1 MKVTLKDIAEST
13 GYSISTVSRVLNGSE
28 KIGEVARKKIL
39 VTAKNMNYPIPEEIS
54 DDSIY
59 NALKIFFIMTGFH
72 RGEFYASFFH
82 GINRAVEKG
91 NIRMSL
97 ISIQKPFDELLLTIK
112 DLSNQKYDGLVLYSP
127 GFSRDDYQQ
136 IKEILPEKYPVVSN
150 HNIENPVFPT
160 VTFDSYSGGY
170 LAAQHFHERGYK
182 KLAVIEG
189 PIQRTGSRNRANGF
203 KDFIRKTPEL
213 ELVWIYNGDLK
224 PESGVKAFKEFD
236 KLDEKPRAIF
246 SCNDVMG
253 HAFMQEALVK
263 DYEFPNDIALVGY
276 DDLPLCSRN
285 RPTIS
290 SIHTNYERLGAVT
303 IDTMKEMLANPDS
316 QQGILTFVPVS
327 LRARDSS

>member
-39 VTAKNMNYPIPEEIS
+39 VTAKNMNYPIPDEVS

-59 NALKIFFIMTGFH
+59 NTLKIFFIMTGFH
-72 RGEFYASFFH
+72 RGEFYSSFFH
-82 GINRAVEKG
+82 GINQAVEKG
-91 NIRMSL
+91 NIRLSL
-97 ISIQKPFDELLLTIK
+97 ISMQKPFDELLLNIK
-112 DLSNQKYDGLVLYSP
+112 DLSNQKYDGLVLYTP
-127 GFSRDDYQQ
+127 GFDREEYEQ
-136 IKEILPEKYPVVSN
+136 IKEVLPENYPVVSN

-170 LAAQHFHERGYK
+170 LAAQHFYDRGYK
-182 KLAVIEG
+182 ELGLIEG

-203 KDFIRKTPEL
+203 RDFIRKTEGL
-213 ELVWIYNGDLK
+213 ELTWTYSGDLK
-224 PESGVKAFKEFD
+224 PESGTMAYKEFL
-236 KLDEKPRAIF
+236 KLDDKPRAIF
-246 SCNDVMG
+246 SCNDVMC
-253 HAFMQEALVK
+253 HAFMQQALTD
-263 DYEFPNDIALVGY
+263 DYDFPDDIAIVGY

-303 IDTMKEMLANPDS
+303 IDLMKEMLSNPEA

-327 LRARDSS
+327 LRARQSS

>member
-39 VTAKNMNYPIPEEIS
+39 VTARNMNYPIPDEV
-54 DDSIY
+54 DDDAIY
-59 NALKIFFIMTGFH
+59 NTLKIFFIMTGFH

-82 GINRAVEKG
+82 GINQAVEKG
-91 NIRMSL
+91 NIRLSL

-112 DLSNQKYDGLVLYSP
+112 DLSNQKYDGLVLYTP
-127 GFSRDDYQQ
+127 GFTTEQYRQ
-136 IKEILPEKYPVVSN
+136 IKQILPENYPVVSN

-182 KLAVIEG
+182 ELGVIEG

-203 KDFIRKTPEL
+203 KDYIRKTPGLTLSWRFRGE
-213 ELVWIYNGDLK
+213 LK

-236 KLDEKPRAIF
+236 KLDQKPRAIF
-246 SCNDVMG
+246 SCNDVMC
-253 HAFMQEALVK
+253 HAFMQEAMAAG
-263 DYEFPNDIALVGY
+263 YQFPDDIAIVGY

-290 SIHTNYERLGAVT
+290 SIHTDYERLGAVT
-303 IDTMKEMLANPDS
+303 IDLMKEMLSDPGARE
-316 QQGILTFVPVS
+316 GIITFVPVS
-327 LRARDSS
+327 LSARESS